1 MVSYTDMGPLGQYVM
16 MLYHMLG
23 ELSARPR
30 KSDKSVEV
38 LRCQFGGQIL
48 GPLDTFLGA
57 GHFQRH
63 LRFELPGN
71 IRVYLSLFLSSRW
84 LSCDISSKEL
94 RDNACIPNSD
104 V

>member
-1 MVSYTDMGPLGQYVM
+1 MVSYTDMGPLGRYVM

-63 LRFELPGN
+63 L
-71 IRVYLSLFLSSRW
+71 LSSRW